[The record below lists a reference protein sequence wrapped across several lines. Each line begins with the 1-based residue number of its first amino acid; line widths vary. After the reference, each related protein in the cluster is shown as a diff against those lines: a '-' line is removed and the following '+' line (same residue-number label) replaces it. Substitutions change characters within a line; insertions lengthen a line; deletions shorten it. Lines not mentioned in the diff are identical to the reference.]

1 MDELSDSDIAG
12 TASSTPSLDVG
23 SAAACTIVSFRDMT
37 VCCVEFHSL
46 LSWVVEC
53 HPLAERRL
61 FELWHYG
68 TKRCRMTPREG
79 QRPFMVTVHDGEKLA
94 VERAFEDHDSACAY
108 AVEQL
113 RLATTV
119 SNPSGS

>member
-1 MDELSDSDIAG
+1 
-12 TASSTPSLDVG
+12 
-23 SAAACTIVSFRDMT
+23 MT
-37 VCCVEFHSL
+37 VCRVGFRSL
-46 LSWVVEC
+46 LFSVVEC
-53 HPLAERRL
+53 RSLAERRL